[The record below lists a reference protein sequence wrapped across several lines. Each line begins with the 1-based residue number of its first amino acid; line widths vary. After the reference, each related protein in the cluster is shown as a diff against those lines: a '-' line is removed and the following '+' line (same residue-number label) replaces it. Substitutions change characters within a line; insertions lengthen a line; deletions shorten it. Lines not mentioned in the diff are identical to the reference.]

1 MLQPV
6 TVLLLFLALGARAEP
21 SCLARVAGQV
31 ASLRP
36 AFPKLDGLNLVL
48 ETFES
53 KEDYYRAVPR
63 YAWRP
68 PRERV
73 YAVMLNPAACETP
86 PPPEAEKAILAH
98 ELAHLEA
105 YTEMGKGELIR
116 LGWAYAARPSGSIVQ
131 AFEWAAD
138 DAAAARGYGPGLAA
152 YRDWLYPRIAP
163 KAAARK
169 KALYRPLTGAG
180 DGGKLPP

>member
-6 TVLLLFLALGARAEP
+6 TALLLFLALGVRAEP

-31 ASLRP
+31 SSLRP
-36 AFPKLDGLNLVL
+36 SFPKLDGLNLVL

-53 KEDYYRAVPR
+53 KEDYYRARPR

-73 YAVMLNPAACETP
+73 YAVLMNTAVCESP
-86 PPPEAEKAILAH
+86 PPPAAEKAILAH

-105 YTEMGKGELIR
+105 FAAMGRRDLLR
-116 LGWAYAARPSGSIVQ
+116 LGWEYSVRPEGPSVK
-131 AFEWAAD
+131 AFESAAD
-138 DAAAARGYGPGLAA
+138 DAAIARGFTAELRA
-152 YRDWLYPRIAP
+152 YRDWLYPRISR
-163 KAAARK
+163 AAAVRK

>member
-6 TVLLLFLALGARAEP
+6 TFLLLFLALGARAEP

-53 KEDYYRAVPR
+53 KEDYYRAAPW

-73 YAVMLNPAACETP
+73 YAVLMNTAVCETP

-105 YTEMGKGELIR
+105 YTEMGKRDLLR
-116 LGWAYAARPSGSIVQ
+116 LGWAYFVRPEGPLVK
-131 AFEWAAD
+131 AFETAAD
-138 DAAAARGYGPGLAA
+138 DAAIARGFTAGLRA
-152 YRDWLYPRIAP
+152 YREWLYPRIPPA
-163 KAAARK
+163 AAARK
-169 KALYRPLTGAG
+169 KALYRLQVPGLLKTGS
-180 DGGKLPP
+180 